1 MDPAAASGQRPS
13 RLARTPSPVLVI
25 GGIASVQFGSAL
37 ATQIFAQVGP
47 AGAVL
52 LRLIGASLVL
62 SVIFRPRLGAR
73 PRREWGL
80 AVLFGLVLAAMNLSF
95 YEALHRIPLGIAVT
109 IEFIGP
115 LSVGVL
121 GSRRRLDLVW
131 AAAAAVGIV
140 GLTHGN
146 AHGLDA
152 LGVVFALG
160 AAAMWAAYILVS
172 SRVGRVFSGTTGL
185 VIAIWVSVVVTLP
198 VGIADGG
205 VHLLTLRSLAIGG
218 AVGILSS
225 ALPYAFELE
234 ALRRLATHVFGVL
247 MSLEPAVAAIAG
259 WLVLGQGL
267 SGREV
272 GGIALVMV
280 ASLGASVARP
290 RSDPGAERSE
300 PAVAVIDHV

>member
-1 MDPAAASGQRPS
+1 MHPVVPPQRPS
-13 RLARTPSPVLVI
+13 RLARTPSPVLVL

-47 AGAVL
+47 GGAVL
-52 LRLIGASLVL
+52 LRLVGASLVL
-62 SVIFRPRLGAR
+62 SLVFHPRLGVR
-73 PRREWGL
+73 PRRDWAL
-80 AVLFGLVLAAMNLSF
+80 AALFGLVLAGMNLSF

-121 GSRRRLDLVW
+121 GSRRRLDFVW
-131 AAAAAVGIV
+131 AAAAVAGIV
-140 GLTHGN
+140 ALTHGS
-146 AHGLDA
+146 AHGLST

-160 AAAMWAAYILVS
+160 AAAMWGTYILVS
-172 SRVGRVFSGTTGL
+172 ARVGRVFTDTTGL
-185 VIAIWVSVVVTLP
+185 VIAMWDSALVTAPL
-198 VGIADGG
+198 GIADGG
-205 VHLLTLRSLAIGG
+205 AHLLTPSSLAIGG

-225 ALPYAFELE
+225 ALPYTLELE
-234 ALRRLATHVFGVL
+234 ALRRLAAHVFGVL

-267 SGREV
+267 SAREL

-280 ASLGASVARP
+280 ASLGASIARP
-290 RSDPGAERSE
+290 QPSADE
-300 PAVAVIDHV
+300 PAGPAITDHV